1 LTNED
6 RWCCF
11 NVSSGTPALVEK
23 GLRKKLKDI
32 ATGKL
37 LKNNALTPQWLVR
50 VCLSMPTVSSR
61 AFHQAHVDL
70 VGMGKRGAAAL
81 R

>member
-1 LTNED
+1 M
-6 RWCCF
+6 
-11 NVSSGTPALVEK
+11 
-23 GLRKKLKDI
+23 KDI

-70 VGMGKRGAAAL
+70 VGRGKRGAAAL